1 MNVNGLVRLNTFY
14 ALLMSATAI
23 AIFVFGLMLQ
33 RRGEY
38 VVLRAQGLRS
48 SELRALVLLEAAVV
62 TVGGL
67 AAGVLVGTLTAFLSI
82 RILRGLFIL
91 DPRMTVPARALAS
104 LSTWWCSPRSC
115 RGSSRPSTSVVST
128 RRDPAR
134 GVIVGLDWQS
144 RPLTGG
150 IHRAAELQL
159 ADRVRI
165 RIGTSRS
172 RSARAGCGS
181 KVTIVTRYPLVLL
194 PGGVL
199 PAQPAH
205 VVLLQILGE
214 RVEAVVDD
222 LEVYT
227 AERPPAAYGL
237 GLEMTG
243 ICARPMTMAED
254 TA

>member
-91 DPRMTVPARALAS
+91 DPRMTLPLGQLAS
-104 LSTWWCSPRSC
+104 LSAL
-115 RGSSRPSTSVVST
+115 VVVAAIVSGLAAT
-128 RRDPAR
+128 ELLRR
-134 GVIVGLDWQS
+134 L
-144 RPLTGG
+144 
-150 IHRAAELQL
+150 
-159 ADRVRI
+159 
-165 RIGTSRS
+165 
-172 RSARAGCGS
+172 
-181 KVTIVTRYPLVLL
+181 
-194 PGGVL
+194 
-199 PAQPAH
+199 QPAE
-205 VVLLQILGE
+205 ILRE
-214 RVEAVVDD
+214 E
-222 LEVYT
+222 
-227 AERPPAAYGL
+227 
-237 GLEMTG
+237 
-243 ICARPMTMAED
+243 
-254 TA
+254 